1 MKIKVTETQEV
12 YVEFKF
18 SSLDG
23 DDMTEEAIYDTIDAE
38 TACLEEAGYRLD
50 YDSEVWQKE
59 NGIDTLFVE
68 HVWLKTKV
76 NDDTKTEDTN

>member
-1 MKIKVTETQEV
+1 MKIKTIETNEL

-50 YDSEVWQKE
+50 YDSEVWHTE
-59 NGIDTLFVE
+59 DEAVTLFVE

-76 NDDTKTEDTN
+76 KDDIETD

>member
-1 MKIKVTETQEV
+1 MKIKVTETNEV
-12 YVEFKF
+12 FVEFEF

-50 YDSEVWQKE
+50 YDSEVWHTE
-59 NGIDTLFVE
+59 EGLNTLFVE

-76 NDDTKTEDTN
+76 KDDKNTD